1 VKSKGT
7 TNYSSRISGNRT
19 NHGRAAR
26 FDITDGYVGI
36 QEYEKDGKTVANR
49 VLLTP
54 DQWEILVE
62 FVKDN
67 S

>member
-1 VKSKGT
+1 MKT
-7 TNYSSRISGNRT
+7 DERTFYSPVVTGDFS
-19 NHGRAAR
+19 NHRKAAR
-26 FDITDGYVGI
+26 FDITGGYVGI
-36 QEYEKDGKTVANR
+36 QSYDENNAVSDR

-62 FVKDN
+62 FVKDH